1 MELLTTREIILKLKA
16 VKAERRLSIPRIQR
30 MVEDSGV
37 YIAINTFRNVFAK
50 GSENGSFSYER
61 TILPIAEVLLPG
73 VDDGNK
79 EETALLEQQLEL
91 LMKQLI
97 DEREEHKRS
106 MALMQARIDNLKKTI
121 EQKDNVI
128 KQLLEKCL

>member
-1 MELLTTREIILKLKA
+1 MKLLTTREIILALKK
-16 VKAERRLSIPRIQR
+16 VKAERHLSIPRIQR

-61 TILPIAEVLLPG
+61 TILPIADVLLPG
-73 VDDGNK
+73 VIDENR
-79 EETALLEQQLEL
+79 EENEMLEQQLEL
-91 LMKQLI
+91 LTKQLQN
-97 DEREEHKRS
+97 EREEHKRNYEF
-106 MALMQARIDNLKKTI
+106 MQARIDNLKKTI
-121 EQKDNVI
+121 DEKDNVI